1 VIVADASVVLDLVL
15 GAGSQAGDRLAEY
28 LSGGE
33 VVAAPHLI
41 DAEVGQGLRRFERH
55 GDLTGAEASSL
66 LQDHLD
72 LPIRRY
78 PDTVLLSRAFEL
90 RSNVSIYDGL
100 YLALAEAL
108 ASPFLTGDGRL
119 REVPECRAEVE
130 VVATS
135 A

>member
-1 VIVADASVVLDLVL
+1 
-15 GAGSQAGDRLAEY
+15 
-28 LSGGE
+28 
-33 VVAAPHLI
+33 
-41 DAEVGQGLRRFERH
+41 LRRFERH